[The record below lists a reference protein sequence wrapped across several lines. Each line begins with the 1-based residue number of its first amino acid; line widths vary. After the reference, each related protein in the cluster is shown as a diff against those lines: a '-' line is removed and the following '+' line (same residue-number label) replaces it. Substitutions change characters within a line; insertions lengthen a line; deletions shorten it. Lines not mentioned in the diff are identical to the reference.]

1 VVLRIISIIVASLLS
16 CYVLFAF
23 VFFKDTKQNTV
34 CHDLVVVVKDSLEEH
49 FVTTS
54 DLISLLKQ
62 AKLNP
67 IGQPM
72 NAVNTHKIETEL
84 LKNEMIA
91 GVEAYKTPSGT
102 IKLEVK
108 QKMPI
113 LRVIGSK
120 GNFYVDSKGSTMPVS
135 RRYAA
140 YVPIASGSVE
150 KELATTEL
158 YDFALF
164 LHKNE
169 FWNNQIEQIY
179 VYPNKEVVLI
189 PRVGDHRILL
199 GTFDDFRVK
208 LTNLQLFYEQAIPK
222 VGWEKYS
229 IINLK
234 FKDQIVCTKKT
245 KQI

>member
-1 VVLRIISIIVASLLS
+1 MAIRIISIVVAFLLF
-16 CYVLFAF
+16 CYILFAF
-23 VFFKDTKQNTV
+23 VFFKDIRQDTV
-34 CHDLVVVVKDSLEEH
+34 CHDLVVVVKDSLDKH
-49 FVTTS
+49 FVTTD

-62 AKLNP
+62 ARLNP

-72 NAVNTHKIETEL
+72 NTVNTHRIETEL

-91 GVEAYKTPSGT
+91 DVEAYKTPSST

-113 LRVIGSK
+113 LRVIGAR
-120 GNFYVDSKGSTMPVS
+120 GNFYVDSKGSTMPIS
-135 RRYAA
+135 RQHVA
-140 YVPIASGSVE
+140 YVPIASGYIE
-150 KELATTEL
+150 KELAITDL

-169 FWNNQIEQIY
+169 FWNSQIEQIY

-189 PRVGDHRILL
+189 PRVGGHRILL
-199 GTFDDFRVK
+199 GTFDDYREK
-208 LTNLQLFYEQAIPK
+208 LDKLQLFYEQAIPK
-222 VGWEKYS
+222 MGWEKYS
-229 IINLK
+229 MINLK